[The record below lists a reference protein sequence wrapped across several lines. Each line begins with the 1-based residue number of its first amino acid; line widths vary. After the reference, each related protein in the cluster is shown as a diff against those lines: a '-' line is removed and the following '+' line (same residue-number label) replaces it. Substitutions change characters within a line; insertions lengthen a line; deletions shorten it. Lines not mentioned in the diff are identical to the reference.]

1 MTVGIDVMKAMLFKK
16 RKHERIRTLREIG
29 FALIASVSM
38 QSWNLAYAAEQ
49 SAEPQATRNTSAD
62 ANTIKSDDESG
73 KIADTKGTIPPTS
86 MDSKAQAY
94 VRSLPK
100 TAAVSAQKKEEIAK
114 RRANKGPAEI
124 QTLEEIKVRDRLDPE
139 DYVAP
144 KTAPMLAF
152 RAKLDRQRPMTP
164 QEITKLALC
173 FIALCAVDT
182 SKELKLDDRNE
193 ARAKDPPSFIF
204 R

>member
-1 MTVGIDVMKAMLFKK
+1 MPLSIHAFCLSMAVLS
-16 RKHERIRTLREIG
+16 
-29 FALIASVSM
+29 FALPAQGSVPP
-38 QSWNLAYAAEQ
+38 APAEQ
-49 SAEPQATRNTSAD
+49 EKINESSDKPAQGVMPAMSID
-62 ANTIKSDDESG
+62 AM
-73 KIADTKGTIPPTS
+73 DTK
-86 MDSKAQAY
+86 AQTY
-94 VRSLPK
+94 VRGLAK
-100 TAAVSAQKKEEIAK
+100 TTAVSAQKKEEIAK
-114 RRANKGPAEI
+114 RRASEGPAEI
-124 QTLEEIKVRDRLDPE
+124 QTLDEIKVRDRLDPE

-144 KTAPMLAF
+144 KNPPMLAF

-173 FIALCAVDT
+173 FISLCAIDT

>member
-1 MTVGIDVMKAMLFKK
+1 MKASLFGNG
-16 RKHERIRTLREIG
+16 KHEYKCAPRKL
-29 FALIASVSM
+29 VVV
-38 QSWNLAYAAEQ
+38 LAYSVFFLTWNITHAAEQ
-49 SAEPQATRNTSAD
+49 SGQAKATEDS
-62 ANTIKSDDESG
+62 SSESTPVKNDPESTNINIG
-73 KIADTKGTIPPTS
+73 KRPIAGVTMDTK
-86 MDSKAQAY
+86 AQTY

-100 TAAVSAQKKEEIAK
+100 TATVSAQKKEEIAK
-114 RRANKGPAEI
+114 RKASEGPAEI

-144 KTAPMLAF
+144 KTAPMLVF
-152 RAKLDRQRPMTP
+152 REKLDAQRPMTP

-173 FIALCAVDT
+173 FIKLCAVDT
-182 SKELKLDDRNE
+182 SKELKIDERNE

>member
-1 MTVGIDVMKAMLFKK
+1 MSVMPLSIYAFCLSMAVLS
-16 RKHERIRTLREIG
+16 
-29 FALIASVSM
+29 FAPPAQGS
-38 QSWNLAYAAEQ
+38 APPAPAEQ
-49 SAEPQATRNTSAD
+49 EKINQSSDKPAQAVMPAMSID
-62 ANTIKSDDESG
+62 AM
-73 KIADTKGTIPPTS
+73 DTK
-86 MDSKAQAY
+86 AQTY
-94 VRSLPK
+94 VRSLAK
-100 TAAVSAQKKEEIAK
+100 TAVVSAQKKEEIAK
-114 RRANKGPAEI
+114 RRASEGPAEI

-173 FIALCAVDT
+173 FIALCAIDT